1 MEGVSMVKN
10 KWWPTPAEN
19 DLLVALLDK
28 SDINIAKEYFWNQAP
43 IQIQG
48 I

>member
-1 MEGVSMVKN
+1 MVKN